1 MKTKYFQG
9 QKFELYL
16 FVFNNTYHLKQL
28 KVIKM
33 QIKSIPTQEIPLDLQ
48 QFDLLPNS
56 AFIRLPTL
64 KRLYGIS
71 AATCWRGV
79 KNGTIPKPV
88 KQTERCTCWNVG
100 LIRAALAA
108 KAV

>member
-1 MKTKYFQG
+1 MTQ
-9 QKFELYL
+9 Q
-16 FVFNNTYHLKQL
+16 VT
-28 KVIKM
+28 
-33 QIKSIPTQEIPLDLQ
+33 IPEALA
-48 QFDLLPNS
+48 QFSSLPDD
-56 AFIRLPTL
+56 AYIRLPVL

-88 KQTERCTCWNVG
+88 KLSERCTCWNVG

-108 KAV
+108 KAVA